1 MTDRTRSGLHILE
14 LTGDARRVANF
25 PKGMTGDR

>member
-14 LTGDARRVANF
+14 ATGEVRKIANF
-25 PKGMTGDR
+25 K